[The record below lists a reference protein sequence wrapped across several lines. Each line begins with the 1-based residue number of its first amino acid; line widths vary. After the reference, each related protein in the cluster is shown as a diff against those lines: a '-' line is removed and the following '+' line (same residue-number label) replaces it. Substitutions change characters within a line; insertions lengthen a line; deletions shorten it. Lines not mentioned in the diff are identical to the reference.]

1 AMDRAKFLLQ
11 LRLVHRCGQLLQERI
26 KAGAR
31 YDWLLRLRADAYWHR
46 FPGFGTGGQRIL
58 LPWAPIL
65 QWQAFADNFAAGTPS
80 LMLKYF
86 DFYNYVLDARNW
98 KSYDFPKG
106 DKVWRRHWAHECN
119 YPELILER
127 YLVDQHLPVRYTRD
141 ICFVR
146 LRRCKEQS
154 FEDHCKVRPGGAGGA
169 GAWDDLEPWRRWHL
183 QGMEVLPEQ
192 TFPAQYEH
200 DPVLAAKLVDFFH
213 AEQRKVG
220 RPLKIVDLGCG
231 RGTLEFEVFHFHLSE
246 AEVAELRAWRLL
258 AVGLDTNPLLTAT
271 LNAYGLVADV
281 TEANLS
287 FTLRSAHPR
296 CNFRPHLGKFAKG
309 GEYEDAGQSAG
320 VQFDGRPNKQD
331 MSNPTGWINWINYV
345 AARCCGQLTCRAFD
359 TLGRLR
365 WQLPERQTWR
375 SSQEVWLY
383 EKYQDLPDV
392 AEAQVASPFEHG
404 PGILLPVQSG
414 ATMDWAICL
423 DVGEQLNG
431 RRQQA
436 RLLANLGRLA
446 GEGILIS
453 WGRRAPRDDS
463 WWLRDLALLGFQRD
477 KDLEGELRLFAG
489 REFGSRCDLR
499 WERIAL
505 QEHLRHSLCVLRRGT
520 PRPRH
525 PRCAL
530 EPVKATPYCELGIT
544 FGCLDAQHI
553 WLRGHCAGLFR
564 RFAPRSSNRST
575 AAVGECRLVTTSL
588 HEYEE
593 CKLPEPVEP
602 SSPGHLAVETSRGT
616 ESPAHRPSY
625 DCVSLGVPLED
636 FWRLHGISLNALFDS
651 ADPLVR
657 MAEPIWTQ
665 ESCGVL
671 AMSFKLLRLLAAPQQ
686 HFFSQL
692 QKVWSSEGQFILQK
706 WRWELSDNCWLSSL
720 LLRAARRWRATAPRP
735 GGGLTRSRVRLAAR
749 RLRRCALRRGGSCK
763 AAVSALRPPLRH
775 AASER
780 ASFGELL
787 QECGCKCGESIATL
801 GAFFIAAAG
810 AFWLVGA
817 LAGWNGPDT
826 HFQSDLTYHQ
836 FNMFWFYL
844 GGITVA
850 VGIVYALYARK
861 GSAFAREPADQPED
875 EEGKEKPAAAPT
887 PYVMLPA
894 EP

>member
-1 AMDRAKFLLQ
+1 ML
-11 LRLVHRCGQLLQERI
+11 
-26 KAGAR
+26 
-31 YDWLLRLRADAYWHR
+31 
-46 FPGFGTGGQRIL
+46 PGPQ
-58 LPWAPIL
+58 
-65 QWQAFADNFAAGTPS
+65 
-80 LMLKYF
+80 
-86 DFYNYVLDARNW
+86 
-98 KSYDFPKG
+98 
-106 DKVWRRHWAHECN
+106 
-119 YPELILER
+119 
-127 YLVDQHLPVRYTRD
+127 
-141 ICFVR
+141 
-146 LRRCKEQS
+146 
-154 FEDHCKVRPGGAGGA
+154 
-169 GAWDDLEPWRRWHL
+169 
-183 QGMEVLPEQ
+183 
-192 TFPAQYEH
+192 
-200 DPVLAAKLVDFFH
+200 
-213 AEQRKVG
+213 
-220 RPLKIVDLGCG
+220 
-231 RGTLEFEVFHFHLSE
+231 
-246 AEVAELRAWRLL
+246 VAELRAWRLL

-345 AARCCGQLTCRAFD
+345 AARCCGQLTC
-359 TLGRLR
+359 
-365 WQLPERQTWR
+365 QRQTWR

-665 ESCGVL
+665 ES
-671 AMSFKLLRLLAAPQQ
+671 
-686 HFFSQL
+686 
-692 QKVWSSEGQFILQK
+692 W
-706 WRWELSDNCWLSSL
+706 
-720 LLRAARRWRATAPRP
+720 
-735 GGGLTRSRVRLAAR
+735 
-749 RLRRCALRRGGSCK
+749 SCK

-817 LAGWNGPDT
+817 LAGWNDFEAWDKDGTQTVPGMAVQKPEEEHPAGAPLSSKDVEET
-826 HFQSDLTYHQ
+826 KDMDRSTSDEEDATDDASKTKMLDH
-836 FNMFWFYL
+836 MKDV
-844 GGITVA
+844 TVA
-850 VGIVYALYARK
+850 VIGNVDSGKSTLVGVLTKGGLDDGRGLARAKVFNFSHEAANGRTSSIAQEIMGFNSGGDQVLIERMANTTANSRNTTWQQVMEKSERLVTFSDLCGHEKYLKTTIFGLVGQCPDYTMIIVNANAGFQRMSREHLGIALALRIPFFIVVTKIDIAPQNVYEENLMQLHKIVRSNAVKRQPLVVKEPEELEGAARGIYQK
-861 GSAFAREPADQPED
+861 EVCPIFCISSVTG
-875 EEGKEKPAAAPT
+875 EGLP
-887 PYVMLPA
+887 LLRNFLRCPA
-894 EP
+894 EFHIDSIYVVPGVGLVVGGVVRAGRIRVGQQLLLGPDKVSQFKPVLVKTIQYKRVTVDFAESGQHCSFALRSLVKRDRRVGKWGFSQGDAVAIAWASTPSNL